1 MVKMGT
7 TRYIPGY
14 LTTRQNLTR
23 LVLGTALYAWLF
35 ISIYQPFN
43 SRQWVP
49 EMTELEYFLFGSLVV
64 LIAMAIIAISRTIM
78 CYYCKK
84 HALSYF
90 GYALWVTGEITATSL
105 FYALIPIVFVGNDG
119 DRFLSS
125 WGNAATYT
133 FFILLIPYAIV
144 ILAQI
149 LFHYREQLEAIEAHK
164 QAEEEG
170 PENPLPDMFNFYDDK
185 NELKLSLRPDT
196 LYYLEAADNYVM
208 IHYTAQGKLQH
219 YMLRATLRDIEER
232 FQDVGL
238 RRTHRSYI
246 VNFSRVKLL
255 KRSNDGLMI
264 DFDVEGVPNIP
275 VSKTYMDTVMEQ
287 LATPRVTYD
296 DETLYQHFK

>member
-1 MVKMGT
+1 MGT
-7 TRYIPGY
+7 KHYIPDY

-23 LVLGTALYAWLF
+23 LVLWTALYAWLF

-49 EMTELEYFLFGSLVV
+49 DMTELEYFLFGTLVV
-64 LIAMAIIAISRTIM
+64 VTAMTIIAISRIGM

-90 GYALWVTGEITATSL
+90 QYGLWIGAEIMATSL
-105 FYALIPIVFVGNDG
+105 FYALFPIIFVHNDG
-119 DRFLSS
+119 ERFLSS
-125 WGNAATYT
+125 WGNAAIYT

-144 ILAQI
+144 ILALI
-149 LFHYREQLEAIEAHK
+149 MFHYRDQLEAIEARK
-164 QAEEEG
+164 QAMDDE
-170 PENPLPDMFNFYDDK
+170 PQNPLPDMFNFYDDK

-208 IHYTAQGKLQH
+208 IHYSAQGKLQH
-219 YMLRATLRDIEER
+219 YMLRATLRDIEEK

-246 VNFSRVKLL
+246 VNF
-255 KRSNDGLMI
+255 
-264 DFDVEGVPNIP
+264 
-275 VSKTYMDTVMEQ
+275 
-287 LATPRVTYD
+287 
-296 DETLYQHFK
+296 

>member
-1 MVKMGT
+1 MGT
-7 TRYIPGY
+7 KHYIPDY

-23 LVLGTALYAWLF
+23 LVLWTALYAWLF

-49 EMTELEYFLFGSLVV
+49 DMTELQYFLFGTLVV
-64 LIAMAIIAISRTIM
+64 VTAMTIIAISRIGM

-90 GYALWVTGEITATSL
+90 QYALWVAAEIMATSL
-105 FYALIPIVFVGNDG
+105 FYALFPIIFVHNDG
-119 DRFLSS
+119 ERFLSS
-125 WGNAATYT
+125 WGNAAIYT

-144 ILAQI
+144 ILALI
-149 LFHYREQLEAIEAHK
+149 MFHYRDQLEAIEARK
-164 QAEEEG
+164 QAMDDE
-170 PENPLPDMFNFYDDK
+170 PQNPLPDMFNFYDDK

-208 IHYTAQGKLQH
+208 IHYSAQGKLQH
-219 YMLRATLRDIEER
+219 YMLRATLRDIEEK

-255 KRSNDGLMI
+255 KRTNDGLMI
-264 DFDVEGVPNIP
+264 DFDMEGVPNIP

-287 LATPRVTYD
+287 LVNAREQED

>member
-1 MVKMGT
+1 MGT
-7 TRYIPGY
+7 KHYIPEY

-23 LVLGTALYAWLF
+23 LVLWTALYAWLF

-49 EMTELEYFLFGSLVV
+49 DMTELEYFLFGTLVV
-64 LIAMAIIAISRTIM
+64 VTAMTIIAISRIGM

-84 HALSYF
+84 HALSHLQ
-90 GYALWVTGEITATSL
+90 YALWVAAEIMATSL
-105 FYALIPIVFVGNDG
+105 FYALFPIVFVHNDG
-119 DRFLSS
+119 ERFLSS

-133 FFILLIPYAIV
+133 FFIVLIPYAIV

-149 LFHYREQLEAIEAHK
+149 MFHYREQLEAIEARK
-164 QAEEEG
+164 MALDDELQ
-170 PENPLPDMFNFYDDK
+170 NPLPDMFNFYDDK

-219 YMLRATLRDIEER
+219 YMLRATLRDIEEK
-232 FQDVGL
+232 FQEVGL

-255 KRSNDGLMI
+255 KRGNDGLMI
-264 DFDVEGVPNIP
+264 DFDIEGVPNIP

-287 LATPRVTYD
+287 LVKVRGQED

>member
-1 MVKMGT
+1 MGT
-7 TRYIPGY
+7 KHYIPEY

-23 LVLGTALYAWLF
+23 LVLWTALYAWLF

-49 EMTELEYFLFGSLVV
+49 DMTELEYFLFGTLVV
-64 LIAMAIIAISRTIM
+64 VTAMTIIAISRIGM

-84 HALSYF
+84 HALSHLQ
-90 GYALWVTGEITATSL
+90 YALWVAAEIMATSL
-105 FYALIPIVFVGNDG
+105 FYALFPIVFVHNDG
-119 DRFLSS
+119 EKFLSS

-133 FFILLIPYAIV
+133 FFIVLIPYAIV

-149 LFHYREQLEAIEAHK
+149 MFHYREQLEAIEARK
-164 QAEEEG
+164 MALDDELQ
-170 PENPLPDMFNFYDDK
+170 NPLPDMFNFYDDK

-219 YMLRATLRDIEER
+219 YMLRATLRDIEEK
-232 FQDVGL
+232 FQEVGL

-255 KRSNDGLMI
+255 KRGNDGLMI
-264 DFDVEGVPNIP
+264 DFDIEGVPNIP

-287 LATPRVTYD
+287 LVKVRGQED